1 MPKYNINNYS
11 SIFNVYGS
19 FYTLTINSKHFD
31 CRNLLKISRKRK
43 YCNIYDNN
51 KVDAIFTMMNPG
63 SAAPLKEPYK
73 YPNYNLNNYT
83 SPSNTYS
90 FAINL
95 IRAKPDNVQY
105 YVMEIMDFKK
115 FNNVLI
121 VNLSDIINSDS
132 KSFLSKVKSFRN
144 ITPKIINNIHSI
156 FSRNKLECYGL
167 QLNLITPNIACWGTG
182 NPKYLTTPV
191 ISFYNRNNIL
201 LIGIPFSHV
210 NKHKYYY
217 LKPRGRASIVPILLP
232 HIWKIIK

>member
-105 YVMEIMDFKK
+105 W
-115 FNNVLI
+115 
-121 VNLSDIINSDS
+121 
-132 KSFLSKVKSFRN
+132 
-144 ITPKIINNIHSI
+144 
-156 FSRNKLECYGL
+156 C
-167 QLNLITPNIACWGTG
+167 
-182 NPKYLTTPV
+182 
-191 ISFYNRNNIL
+191 
-201 LIGIPFSHV
+201 
-210 NKHKYYY
+210 
-217 LKPRGRASIVPILLP
+217 
-232 HIWKIIK
+232 

>member
-1 MPKYNINNYS
+1 MAKNNMTNYPQ
-11 SIFNVYGS
+11 IFNVYGS
-19 FYTLTINSKHFD
+19 FYTLKFKSNTFY

-43 YCNIYDNN
+43 YCSIYDNN

-63 SAAPLKEPYK
+63 SATPLKQPYR
-73 YPNYNLNNYT
+73 YPNYNLSNYTNPSNNY
-83 SPSNTYS
+83 S
-90 FAINL
+90 FQIKL
-95 IRAKPDNVQY
+95 IHAEPDDVQR
-105 YVMEIMDFKK
+105 YVMEIMNYKK

-121 VNLSDIINSDS
+121 VNLSDIIDSDS
-132 KSFLSKVKSFRN
+132 KSFLSQVRLFRK

-156 FSRNKLECYGL
+156 FCRNNSESYTLK
-167 QLNLITPNIACWGTG
+167 LNLITPNIACWGRS

-217 LKPRGRASIVPILLP
+217 LKPRGRASIVHILSP
-232 HIWKIIK
+232 HI

>member
-19 FYTLTINSKHFD
+19 FYTLTINSEHFD

-121 VNLSDIINSDS
+121 VNLSDIIDSDS
-132 KSFLSKVKSFRN
+132 KSFLSKVKSFRK

-167 QLNLITPNIACWGTG
+167 QLNLITPNIACWGKN
-182 NPKYLTTPV
+182 NPKYLTTPA
-191 ISFYNRNNIL
+191 ISFYNINNIL
-201 LIGIPFSHV
+201 LIGIPLSQV
-210 NKHKYYY
+210 NNHKYSY
-217 LKPRGRASIVPILLP
+217 LKPRGKSSIVPNLLP
-232 HIWKIIK
+232 YI

>member
-19 FYTLTINSKHFD
+19 FYTLTINSEHFD

-121 VNLSDIINSDS
+121 VNLSDIIDSDS
-132 KSFLSKVKSFRN
+132 KSFLSKVKSFRK

-156 FSRNKLECYGL
+156 FSRNNLESYTL
-167 QLNLITPNIACWGTG
+167 KLNLITPNIACWGRS
-182 NPKYLTTPV
+182 NPKYLTTPA

-201 LIGIPFSHV
+201 LIGIPFSDV
-210 NKHKYYY
+210 NNHKYYY
-217 LKPRGRASIVPILLP
+217 LKPRGGASIVPILLP

>member
-63 SAAPLKEPYK
+63 SAAPLKEQYK

-121 VNLSDIINSDS
+121 VNLSDIIDSDS
-132 KSFLSKVKSFRN
+132 KSFLSKVKSFRE

-156 FSRNKLECYGL
+156 FSRNNLESYTL
-167 QLNLITPNIACWGTG
+167 KLNLITPNIACWGRS
-182 NPKYLTTPV
+182 NPKYLTTPA

-210 NKHKYYY
+210 NNHKYYY

-232 HIWKIIK
+232 HI